1 MRVASAFLALALFAD
16 YVGAESGIGI
26 SAKSDNGLL
35 YFPIDVSPTF
45 RIEPHL
51 RYSTDDQISADT
63 VPPTVELEGQT
74 RETLEAG
81 LGLFAVTSPKESFR
95 VYYGARIGY
104 VYIHTD
110 LRIDNGPIVIR
121 DSDTSDGYRIAPTL
135 GFEYLF
141 NSRFTLGGEVAYF
154 YQRLEYDS
162 RSGSGRSTSEDE
174 NNGTETFLI
183 LRYFF

>member
-1 MRVASAFLALALFAD
+1 MRIAAAFLALALFAEN
-16 YVGAESGIGI
+16 VGAESGIGI

-35 YFPIDVSPTF
+35 YFPIDVSPAF

-51 RYSTDDQISADT
+51 RYSSDDQNSVDT
-63 VPPTVELEGQT
+63 VPPTAVPEGQT

-81 LGLFAVTSPKESFR
+81 IGLFAVTSSKESFR
-95 VYYGARIGY
+95 VYYGARMGY
-104 VYIHTD
+104 LYIHTD

-141 NSRFTLGGEVAYF
+141 NTRFTLGGEVAYF
-154 YQRLEYDS
+154 YEHLESDS
-162 RSGSGRSTSEDE
+162 RFGSGTSTLKDE
-174 NNGTETFLI
+174 RNGTETFLI